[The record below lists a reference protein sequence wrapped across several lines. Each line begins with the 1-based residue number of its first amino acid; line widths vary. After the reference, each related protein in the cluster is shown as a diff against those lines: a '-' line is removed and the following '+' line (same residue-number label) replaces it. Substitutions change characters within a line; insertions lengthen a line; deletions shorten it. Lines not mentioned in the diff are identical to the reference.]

1 MILESLRLLKM
12 DKEILY
18 DLLSTSYEEAIDID
32 KAWSLYNNFDELC
45 INGDFTT
52 ILYVYKICMMDKR
65 DRLRWRTRLAE
76 LGFELTPN
84 EVDQYLLILTIVLT
98 SAI

>member
-1 MILESLRLLKM
+1 M
-12 DKEILY
+12 DKE
-18 DLLSTSYEEAIDID
+18 LLHDMLSSAYEDTIDIN
-32 KAWSLYNNFDELC
+32 KAWSLYENFDELC

-52 ILYVYKICMMDKR
+52 ILYLYKICMMNKKEK
-65 DRLRWRTRLAE
+65 LKWRTRIAE

-98 SAI
+98 SVI